1 MYELSVVMETV
12 ENTLRDRFW
21 AELPRLPSGLS
32 LQQREPIVATRPGR
46 GGAAVYDV
54 VDLSTPAG
62 PIPLLAA
69 YQERLLASQV
79 EAVAARLAAVI
90 SQRGE
95 RARALGRRDSRSLV
109 PTIITDLA
117 KPSVVAACEQRGIA
131 LLDRRGT
138 IVLNASPSFIHVVGR
153 AAVEP
158 TSRGRLFSGKAS
170 RIVRFLLSV
179 AAPESPPVARSTHT
193 IAKACD
199 LSYVYAYSVLTKL
212 ERDGFVNRS
221 SSHGGFRLRN
231 PVRLLEAWIA
241 SGEQAA
247 RATEAFYCPATSRQ
261 SLFVAANRVAGAT
274 GTAPL
279 FTLASA
285 LEEDEVHVAALPH
298 GVYWPGELGP
308 IVEAFGLT
316 RTTPRNFR
324 VLIPDPIVWT
334 TAGGLLQHDPA
345 RPTSHDAIR
354 RNRVCTPQLI
364 VDFSAIHGRGR
375 EQADFLLARYAA
387 QLPFIEDRQ

>member
-1 MYELSVVMETV
+1 MEKA
-12 ENTLRDRFW
+12 EKTLRERFW

-54 VDLSTPAG
+54 IDLSTPAG

-69 YQERLLASQV
+69 YQERLLARQV
-79 EAVAARLAAVI
+79 EAVAARLAAVV

-138 IVLNASPSFIHVVGR
+138 IVLNAPPSFIHVVGR

-158 TSRGRLFSGKAS
+158 TLRWRLFSGKAS

-179 AAPESPPVARSTHT
+179 AATESPPVARSTRT
-193 IAKACD
+193 IAAACD
-199 LSYVYAYSVLTKL
+199 LSYVYAYGILTKL
-212 ERDGFVNRS
+212 ERDRFVDRS
-221 SSHGGFRLRN
+221 SPHGGFRLRN

-247 RATEAFYCPATSRQ
+247 RATEAFYCPVTSRQ
-261 SLFVAANRVAGAT
+261 SLFVAANRVARAT

-279 FTLASA
+279 LTLASA

-298 GVYWPGELGP
+298 GIYWPGELGP

-316 RTTPRNFR
+316 RMTPRNFR
-324 VLIPDPIVWT
+324 ILLPDPIVWT
-334 TAGGLLQHDPA
+334 TAGGLLQDDPS
-345 RPTSHDAIR
+345 RPASHDAIGQ
-354 RNRVCTPQLI
+354 NRVCMPQLI
-364 VDFSAIHGRGR
+364 VDFSAIQGRGH
-375 EQADFLLARYAA
+375 EQAEFLLAQYAA
-387 QLPFIEDRQ
+387 KLPFIEDRP

>member
-1 MYELSVVMETV
+1 METV

-95 RARALGRRDSRSLV
+95 RAHALGRRDSRSLV

-117 KPSVVAACEQRGIA
+117 KPSVVVACEQRGIA

-179 AAPESPPVARSTHT
+179 AAPESPPLARSTHT
-193 IAKACD
+193 IATACD

-212 ERDGFVNRS
+212 ERDGFVTRS
-221 SSHGGFRLRN
+221 GSHSGFRLRN
-231 PVRLLEAWIA
+231 PVRLLETWIA

-247 RATEAFYCPATSRQ
+247 RVTEAFYCPATSHQ

-334 TAGGLLQHDPA
+334 TAGGLLQNDPA
-345 RPTSHDAIR
+345 RPASRDAISQ
-354 RNRVCTPQLI
+354 NRVCLPQLV
-364 VDFSAIHGRGR
+364 VDFSAIQGRGR

-387 QLPFIEDRQ
+387 SLPFIEDRP

>member
-1 MYELSVVMETV
+1 METV

-212 ERDGFVNRS
+212 ERDGFVNRL
-221 SSHGGFRLRN
+221 SSHGGFRVRN

-334 TAGGLLQHDPA
+334 TAGGLLQNDPA
-345 RPTSHDAIR
+345 RPVSRDAIGH
-354 RNRVCTPQLI
+354 NRVCLPQLV
-364 VDFSAIHGRGR
+364 VDFSAIQGRGR

-387 QLPFIEDRQ
+387 SLPFIEDRP

>member
-1 MYELSVVMETV
+1 MEKV

-21 AELPRLPSGLS
+21 AELPRLPTGLS

-117 KPSVVAACEQRGIA
+117 KPSVVAACEQRRIA

-170 RIVRFLLSV
+170 RIVRFLLSI
-179 AAPESPPVARSTHT
+179 AAPESPPLARSTHT
-193 IAKACD
+193 IATACD

-298 GVYWPGELGP
+298 GVYWPGDLGP

-334 TAGGLLQHDPA
+334 TAGGLLQNDPA
-345 RPTSHDAIR
+345 RPASRDAIGQ
-354 RNRVCTPQLI
+354 NRVCLPQLV
-364 VDFSAIHGRGR
+364 VDFSAIQGRGR

-387 QLPFIEDRQ
+387 SLPFVEDRP

>member
-1 MYELSVVMETV
+1 MEKA

-54 VDLSTPAG
+54 IDLSTPAG

-79 EAVAARLAAVI
+79 EAVAARLAAVL

-117 KPSVVAACEQRGIA
+117 NPSVVAACEQRGIA

-158 TSRGRLFSGKAS
+158 TLRGRLFSGKAS

-179 AAPESPPVARSTHT
+179 AAPESPPVARSTQT
-193 IAKACD
+193 IATACD
-199 LSYVYAYSVLTKL
+199 LSYVYAYGMDSSTARARTVGSASAILLGYSRLGSLRASRRPAQPKHFTARL
-212 ERDGFVNRS
+212 RRGSPCSWPRSASPRRRARHRS
-221 SSHGGFRLRN
+221 SH
-231 PVRLLEAWIA
+231 W
-241 SGEQAA
+241 
-247 RATEAFYCPATSRQ
+247 RAPSMKTRSTSLPFPTAFT
-261 SLFVAANRVAGAT
+261 
-274 GTAPL
+274 
-279 FTLASA
+279 
-285 LEEDEVHVAALPH
+285 
-298 GVYWPGELGP
+298 
-308 IVEAFGLT
+308 
-316 RTTPRNFR
+316 
-324 VLIPDPIVWT
+324 
-334 TAGGLLQHDPA
+334 
-345 RPTSHDAIR
+345 
-354 RNRVCTPQLI
+354 
-364 VDFSAIHGRGR
+364 GRGNS
-375 EQADFLLARYAA
+375 AR
-387 QLPFIEDRQ
+387 LSRRSD

>member
-1 MYELSVVMETV
+1 MGET
-12 ENTLRDRFW
+12 EKTLRDRFW
-21 AELPRLPSGLS
+21 AELPRLPSGLL

-46 GGAAVYDV
+46 GGAAVYDLL
-54 VDLSTPAG
+54 DLFTPAG

-69 YQERLLASQV
+69 YQDRLLARQV
-79 EAVAARLAAVI
+79 EAVAARLAAVV

-95 RARALGRRDSRSLV
+95 RACALGRRDSRGLV

-117 KPSVVAACEQRGIA
+117 KPSVVAACERRGIA

-138 IVLNASPSFIHVVGR
+138 IVLNAPPSFIHVVGR

-158 TSRGRLFSGKAS
+158 TWRGRLFRGNAS

-179 AAPESPPVARSTHT
+179 AAPESPPVARSTRT
-193 IAKACD
+193 IAAACD
-199 LSYVYAYSVLTKL
+199 LSYVYAYGVLTKL
-212 ERDGFVNRS
+212 EQDGFVDRPS
-221 SSHGGFRLRN
+221 PHGGFRLRN
-231 PVRLLEAWIA
+231 PVGLLEAWIA

-247 RATEAFYCPATSRQ
+247 RVTEAFYCPVTSREA
-261 SLFVAANRVAGAT
+261 LFVAANRVAAAT

-298 GVYWPGELGP
+298 GIYWPGELGP

-324 VLIPDPIVWT
+324 VLLPDPIVWT
-334 TAGGLLQHDPA
+334 TAGGLLQDDPA
-345 RPTSHDAIR
+345 RPAPRDAIGQ
-354 RNRVCTPQLI
+354 NRVCMPQLI
-364 VDFSAIHGRGR
+364 VDFFAIQGRGR

-387 QLPFIEDRQ
+387 KLPFIENLP

>member
-1 MYELSVVMETV
+1 MEKA

-54 VDLSTPAG
+54 IDLSTPAG

-79 EAVAARLAAVI
+79 EAVAARLAAVV

-138 IVLNASPSFIHVVGR
+138 IVLNAPPSFIHVVGR

-158 TSRGRLFSGKAS
+158 GK
-170 RIVRFLLSV
+170 
-179 AAPESPPVARSTHT
+179 
-193 IAKACD
+193 
-199 LSYVYAYSVLTKL
+199 
-212 ERDGFVNRS
+212 
-221 SSHGGFRLRN
+221 
-231 PVRLLEAWIA
+231 
-241 SGEQAA
+241 
-247 RATEAFYCPATSRQ
+247 
-261 SLFVAANRVAGAT
+261 
-274 GTAPL
+274 
-279 FTLASA
+279 
-285 LEEDEVHVAALPH
+285 
-298 GVYWPGELGP
+298 
-308 IVEAFGLT
+308 
-316 RTTPRNFR
+316 
-324 VLIPDPIVWT
+324 
-334 TAGGLLQHDPA
+334 
-345 RPTSHDAIR
+345 
-354 RNRVCTPQLI
+354 
-364 VDFSAIHGRGR
+364 
-375 EQADFLLARYAA
+375 
-387 QLPFIEDRQ
+387 